1 MQGCS
6 VLCPGEAVGEEPV
19 EAEGVDVDG
28 LAHVADPVGAQDV
41 ERERAQPGED
51 AGLAPDAAGVLAQ
64 DAVADVVVP
73 VLDAPVRPD
82 GPPEGRRVQPGLAG
96 VEGDLLAPGPQPGAG
111 VLAPGQAR
119 DPGRAGDPRPPV
131 RVEAALHREDLDA
144 PVLLA
149 AVPTAVDRLVPVDR
163 VPLGAQRDQ
172 GVTQARLV
180 VLHPHQERVAGRG
193 RGGEGFFQNG
203 KARWPFSPERNAV
216 GGSVMA
222 GTAPRARPEREQVL
236 ETVHERCPACGR
248 RLRYRYDNRRTV
260 TTLAG
265 LVRLRLRIRRCE
277 DPGCARYRRP
287 CRPEAEGAIV
297 LPQHEFGLDVIALV
311 GALRYREHRSVPEIH
326 RALLERGVAVCE
338 RTVTNLLDRYDELV
352 ATTLADDDRLRAVLA
367 GQGRAILALD
377 GLQPDVG
384 HEVLWVVRE
393 CLSGEVLLARSL
405 LSSTG
410 EDLAALLREVTA
422 AIGVPIAGVVS
433 DGQHSV
439 RLAVG
444 RALPGVPLQLCQF
457 HYLREAALP
466 IFEADRHAKKELK
479 KQVRGVRPIERSVE
493 GRDDPEAEAV
503 RGYCAAVRSAL
514 TDDGRPP
521 LAASGLK
528 LAGRLEAVAA
538 SLDRAATKGG

>member
-1 MQGCS
+1 M
-6 VLCPGEAVGEEPV
+6 
-19 EAEGVDVDG
+19 
-28 LAHVADPVGAQDV
+28 
-41 ERERAQPGED
+41 
-51 AGLAPDAAGVLAQ
+51 
-64 DAVADVVVP
+64 
-73 VLDAPVRPD
+73 
-82 GPPEGRRVQPGLAG
+82 GR
-96 VEGDLLAPGPQPGAG
+96 
-111 VLAPGQAR
+111 
-119 DPGRAGDPRPPV
+119 
-131 RVEAALHREDLDA
+131 
-144 PVLLA
+144 
-149 AVPTAVDRLVPVDR
+149 
-163 VPLGAQRDQ
+163 
-172 GVTQARLV
+172 
-180 VLHPHQERVAGRG
+180 
-193 RGGEGFFQNG
+193 
-203 KARWPFSPERNAV
+203 
-216 GGSVMA
+216 SVMA
-222 GTAPRARPEREQVL
+222 RTAPRARPDREQVL
-236 ETVHERCPACGR
+236 ETVHAHCPACGG
-248 RLRYRYDNRRTV
+248 RLRYRYDNRHTV
-260 TTLAG
+260 STLAG

-287 CRPEAEGAIV
+287 YRPEAEGALV
-297 LPQHEFGLDVIALV
+297 LPQHEFGLDVIALI
-311 GALRYREHRSVPEIH
+311 GALRYREHKSVPEIH
-326 RALLERGVAVCE
+326 RGLRERGVAIAE
-338 RTVTNLLDRYDELV
+338 RTVTHLLDRYDELV
-352 ATTLADDDRLRAVLA
+352 ATSAADDDRLRAVLA

-444 RALPGVPLQLCQF
+444 RARPGVPHQLCQF

-503 RGYCAAVRSAL
+503 RGYCAAVRGAI

-521 LAASGLK
+521 LAASGLELADRLPAGGSRPGSGRSSPASTGWRK
-528 LAGRLEAVAA
+528 KGDDAAPAALAPAGRGRLGPHPRPLAGHPPRLRLGARRGPDPEQPGPPPRGRGPPPPRRAPRRHPPPPRPRPGAA
-538 SLDRAATKGG
+538 PPSAAAAARPARSPAPSTTS